1 MSEEDLMIE
10 ARGRVVS
17 PWERHRF
24 AVMITG
30 SILIALGLVGV
41 ALALYWSSGAAQ
53 LDLSRPGYVSVREK
67 VTQTGQFEDFSAS
80 GAVDAAAISQFRK
93 LYDEQAKAATSV
105 DSFGG
110 DILSDQALS
119 IDSPENAQ

>member
-1 MSEEDLMIE
+1 MSEEDLILE
-10 ARGRVVS
+10 ARQRTTT

-24 AVMITG
+24 AVMIVG
-30 SILIALGLVGV
+30 SIIIALALVSV
-41 ALALYWSSGAAQ
+41 ALALYSSSGAAQ

-67 VTQTGQFEDFSAS
+67 ITQTEQFEGFSAS
-80 GAVDAAAISQFRK
+80 GAVNAEALEQFRK
-93 LYDEQAKAATSV
+93 IYDEQAKAATSV

-119 IDSPENAQ
+119 IDNPETE

>member
-1 MSEEDLMIE
+1 MSEEDLMLE
-10 ARGRVVS
+10 ARQRVVS

-24 AVMITG
+24 IVMIAG
-30 SILIALGLVGV
+30 SIVISLALVSV
-41 ALALYWSSGAAQ
+41 ALALYSSSGAAQ

-67 VTQTGQFEDFSAS
+67 VTQTGQFEGFSAS
-80 GAVDAAAISQFRK
+80 GPVDAAALEQFRK
-93 LYDEQAKAATSV
+93 LYDEQAKAATSI

-119 IDSPENAQ
+119 IDSPASE